1 MSYNRLENCELR
13 RDISMT
19 VNKPERENKWAL
31 YAYARY
37 ICVKENRDIEIIQL
51 DNEIEEE
58 IQSLLNEA
66 ENRFGKIEK
75 IEIDEKC
82 VDFIDFQIQLDTN
95 LISLKDQYYCIAF
108 QEKIFDSFDF
118 MKDLLKEKVA
128 YIIAIYE
135 LWRKN
140 KSKFENMTYG
150 RNRRNPLFTEKR
162 NLCNELLE
170 KSQSATE
177 KEFLQEIENFLKERD
192 EIIANPYA
200 SFSWLSYRSDFKSL
214 VTDYMI
220 EIGKQQI
227 NKQEELSLVMGQTY
241 QLVSELFEMLDKK
254 VNEEGCHIKSY
265 EQSIDCFPN
274 EYSIAKY
281 KEIVSAWLKEYSV
294 LYVEDGISYNM
305 IERLLHICVEAA
317 LIELYYEEI
326 VEKEIEEYELKEGD
340 AKFIRGRNEPVP
352 AVSFWKDH
360 KLVAKGSRLSC
371 GKQLKKT
378 YIELLDSKGLRKY
391 LIPSKKTYRKPMDYS
406 ELFQICQKNKLD
418 TYFINSFIG
427 FYEILKVFDKRED
440 GQSKEYFNNVFSVL
454 GSVESSYLRSEICN
468 IMVSEGC
475 INEMVSSF
483 DKITV
488 IPLANPF
495 GTELDKDKAMDFS
508 KFLNYI
514 YRRIKEVYQQQL
526 YVSESDF
533 WKKVFRIVSNHRLEK
548 EVKHLLNRI
557 YGRYADIENVSG
569 FGKTKQEDEEWKDIC
584 SSYYE
589 TLCQKGQMSEN

>member
-1 MSYNRLENCELR
+1 
-13 RDISMT
+13 
-19 VNKPERENKWAL
+19 
-31 YAYARY
+31 
-37 ICVKENRDIEIIQL
+37 
-51 DNEIEEE
+51 
-58 IQSLLNEA
+58 
-66 ENRFGKIEK
+66 
-75 IEIDEKC
+75 
-82 VDFIDFQIQLDTN
+82 
-95 LISLKDQYYCIAF
+95 
-108 QEKIFDSFDF
+108 
-118 MKDLLKEKVA
+118 
-128 YIIAIYE
+128 
-135 LWRKN
+135 
-140 KSKFENMTYG
+140 
-150 RNRRNPLFTEKR
+150 
-162 NLCNELLE
+162 
-170 KSQSATE
+170 
-177 KEFLQEIENFLKERD
+177 
-192 EIIANPYA
+192 
-200 SFSWLSYRSDFKSL
+200 
-214 VTDYMI
+214 MI